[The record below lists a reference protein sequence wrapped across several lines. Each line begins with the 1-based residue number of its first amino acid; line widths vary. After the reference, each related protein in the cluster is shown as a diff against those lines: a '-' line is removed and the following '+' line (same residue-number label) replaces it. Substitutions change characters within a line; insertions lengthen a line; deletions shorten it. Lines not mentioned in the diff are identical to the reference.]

1 MTAAARQKFISDWHA
16 LRVTSASAPQ
26 LERKLGVGGAIAI
39 GLASMLGTGVFAAWT
54 PALGWAGSW
63 LLASLALAAVI
74 AGLNAWSTAALARVH
89 PQAGGA
95 YAYGRARLGRSAG
108 VIAGTAFVVGKVAS
122 AGAAALTIGAYLAP
136 DHARAIAVVANIV
149 VVGLDLRGVTRT
161 ASAAA
166 VSATLV
172 VAVLLVLAVLSVTS
186 GAQAPAIAALSQP
199 EGLAGVVAAA
209 GLMFVAFAGYA
220 RIATLG
226 EEVRDPARVIP
237 RAMAVSLGI
246 VCGLYLVVALVVLHI
261 LGPVAVRSSAPLAQV
276 ASIVAGDGM
285 ASVVRGAAVVAAG
298 GALLSLLAGIGR
310 TLFAMARGG
319 DAPSGLTAISAHGIA
334 YRAQIVAAGGATVV
348 ALLGGIGDA
357 LALSGV
363 TILAYYGVAHL
374 AALRLERGEGRPPAV
389 VPVLGLAGCVIIAV
403 TLVVMAVTSR

>member
-1 MTAAARQKFISDWHA
+1 
-16 LRVTSASAPQ
+16 
-26 LERKLGVGGAIAI
+26 
-39 GLASMLGTGVFAAWT
+39 
-54 PALGWAGSW
+54 
-63 LLASLALAAVI
+63 
-74 AGLNAWSTAALARVH
+74 
-89 PQAGGA
+89 
-95 YAYGRARLGRSAG
+95 
-108 VIAGTAFVVGKVAS
+108 
-122 AGAAALTIGAYLAP
+122 
-136 DHARAIAVVANIV
+136 
-149 VVGLDLRGVTRT
+149 
-161 ASAAA
+161 
-166 VSATLV
+166 
-172 VAVLLVLAVLSVTS
+172 
-186 GAQAPAIAALSQP
+186 
-199 EGLAGVVAAA
+199 
-209 GLMFVAFAGYA
+209 MFVAFAGYA